1 MESKIQNQN
10 LNLAATNL
18 TEFFLEKANDALRE
32 YIPYLF
38 MNSNPEALASFRA
51 ARAEWALLD
60 RREWN
65 GLPRIATE

>member
-60 RREWN
+60 RREFN
-65 GLPRIATE
+65 GLPKIGN